1 MLLSVVVRTKRW
13 REKRIGNCVE
23 NFMAVEKF
31 GLFSL
36 FWSPRFWCCRSF
48 FAHFWKEI
56 GWEYD
61 LRNKPCIYGL
71 HIHASHTS
79 YLCIHK
85 YFPIFHCCQKAPIT
99 ELSIILIVVWFHS
112 KSMFSPFTHT
122 HKFLWC
128 GFLPGTNFT
137 NWSLPNSLIGWVL
150 GAEFCGRIPTDMH
163 FQKSSL
169 WFEQNDCSDRHPL
182 SKNLI
187 IQDRHLNV
195 YPFSG
200 SSR

>member
-1 MLLSVVVRTKRW
+1 MCIRRRWLRSQEVPPNLLRPFRWRRQHPAPDPRSYLFMLLSVVVRTKRW
-13 REKRIGNCVE
+13 REKRIG

-150 GAEFCGRIPTDMH
+150 VCWI
-163 FQKSSL
+163 L
-169 WFEQNDCSDRHPL
+169 W
-182 SKNLI
+182 
-187 IQDRHLNV
+187 
-195 YPFSG
+195 
-200 SSR
+200 